1 MLISRFAQALTQRW
15 DADQLIGYKQPLI
28 ALALGLSLT
37 ACQVGFALTEM
48 TPDILVAR
56 LASDNPPVLLDVRSP
71 QEYAEGHI
79 PGAINIPYREVPNR
93 LDELAA
99 FKTDEIVVYCEVGV
113 RAGIAELALEQAG
126 YQRIVQLEG
135 DMRAWRDLGGPIAT
149 VAPEITP

>member
-1 MLISRFAQALTQRW
+1 MLISQLAQAFTRQW
-15 DADQLIGYKQPLI
+15 DAMRPTGYKPLLI
-28 ALALGLSLT
+28 AFVLGLSLT
-37 ACQVGFALTEM
+37 ACQVGFSLTEM
-48 TPDILVAR
+48 TPAILAAR

-71 QEYAEGHI
+71 QEYAAGHI
-79 PGAINIPYREVPNR
+79 PGAINIPYREVPHR

-113 RAGIAELALEQAG
+113 RAGIAELALEKAG

-135 DMRAWRDLGGPIAT
+135 DMRAWRDSGGPIAT